1 MSTYSYKCPHTNV
14 FVSAYYSIIVYV
26 LILPYMRPHEC
37 IFFLRLLYMCPHTIM
52 CVLILLHTSPPT
64 DIGVLILLDMCPVHV
79 LMRVKGTTNAYVWY
93 TGVLREVGDVSAVVE
108 RGKLDGKHLSMIC
121 LLYTS
126 PSPRD

>member
-14 FVSAYYSIIVYV
+14 FVSAYYYIIVYV

-64 DIGVLILLDMCPVHV
+64 DIGVLILLDSDSTQI
-79 LMRVKGTTNAYVWY
+79 G
-93 TGVLREVGDVSAVVE
+93 LR
-108 RGKLDGKHLSMIC
+108 
-121 LLYTS
+121 
-126 PSPRD
+126 